1 MWDNPRVAR
10 QHSVKPLYWVG
21 SSLRDLRGFPRA
33 VRRVMGQALD
43 DAQHG
48 EKHPGARPLKGFGGA
63 GVLEIVEDDDGDTY
77 RAVYT
82 VKLAGVVYVLHAFQ
96 KKSKRGRATPKKD
109 IDLIQQRLREARA
122 YHRSRT

>member
-1 MWDNPRVAR
+1 
-10 QHSVKPLYWVG
+10 
-21 SSLRDLRGFPRA
+21 
-33 VRRVMGQALD
+33 MGQALD

-82 VKLAGVVYVLHAFQ
+82 VKFAGAIYVLHAFQ
-96 KKSKRGRATPKKD
+96 KKAKRGRATPKKD
-109 IDLIQQRLREARA
+109 IDLVKRRLKTARQH
-122 YHRSRT
+122 HRTGR